1 MADGKVVIEIDL
13 DSFKVESG
21 LSKLKGIAGKAAK
34 GIAVGVGAIGTA
46 LVGAVSKSVQMAGE
60 LEQQIGGTEAV
71 FGNLASTVQDKA
83 VKAFN
88 TMGLS
93 ANDFMQTANKMGS
106 LMQGAGLSVKNS
118 MSLSTQAMQR
128 AADVASVMGI
138 STESA
143 MESIAG
149 AAKGNFTMMDNLG
162 VAMNATT
169 IEAYAMSKGIKTSYS
184 EMDNATKVGLAMEMF
199 LEKTSKYA
207 GNYAKEN
214 ETFAGSFSTLK
225 AAISNFMSG
234 AGSIT
239 DVTNAMVSFGEIVT
253 NSIVEMA
260 PQIVTGLTT
269 LVQNLIPQIPP
280 LLSQLL
286 PIVLEGAMSLIN
298 SLVEIF
304 PALLSLIK
312 ENLPT
317 IVQGGIAI
325 VKTLITTIL
334 DMLPMILEMGIQL
347 LLELVKG
354 IIEAI
359 PDLIPAI
366 IQCVQTML
374 STLISFLPDI
384 IMAGLDLLMALIFG
398 IVDNINELIDA
409 VLYLMGELIAT
420 LLRPDMLTKII
431 MAGIELIIALVVGL
445 IKAIPNLIA
454 ATPKIIAA
462 IVDTFRNMNW
472 GKIGKDILKGIINGF
487 LDIGNIIMNAVKKVG
502 NSMMGAIKKFFGIHS
517 PSTVMRDEVGRYLA
531 QGLGV
536 GFEDEMSSV
545 YDDMQNAIDLEQ
557 GKMEANLQTGGIYNK
572 VYGSTPIEVNN
583 NNTTT
588 LEADGEVLARVVNNV
603 NNKRNLQYAF

>member
-1 MADGKVVIEIDL
+1 MADGKVVIETDL
-13 DSFKVESG
+13 DSSKVETG
-21 LSKLKGIAGKAAK
+21 LTKLKSIASSAAK

-71 FGNLASTVQDKA
+71 FGDLASTVQDKA
-83 VKAFN
+83 VKAFSQ
-88 TMGLS
+88 MGVS

-106 LMQGAGLSVKNS
+106 LMQGAGLSVEDS
-118 MSLSTQAMQR
+118 MSLSTEAMQR

-169 IEAYAMSKGIKTSYS
+169 IEAYAMSKGIETSYN

-199 LEKTSKYA
+199 LEKTAKYA

-225 AAISNFMSG
+225 ASIANFMSG

-239 DVTNAMVSFGEIVT
+239 DVADAMVSFGTIVT

-280 LLSQLL
+280 LLSQIL
-286 PIVLEGAMSLIN
+286 PVIIEGAVQIAQSLATM
-298 SLVEIF
+298 VPEIVKLITSML
-304 PALLSLIK
+304 PQIIDAGIQILLALIM
-312 ENLPT
+312 
-317 IVQGGIAI
+317 GIAES
-325 VKTLITTIL
+325 
-334 DMLPMILEMGIQL
+334 LPE
-347 LLELVKG
+347 
-354 IIEAI
+354 
-359 PDLIPAI
+359 LIPAI
-366 IQCVQTML
+366 VDAIITIVE
-374 STLISFLPDI
+374 TLI
-384 IMAGLDLLMALIFG
+384 
-398 IVDNINELIDA
+398 DNIDLII
-409 VLYLMGELIAT
+409 E
-420 LLRPDMLTKII
+420 
-431 MAGIELIIALVVGL
+431 AGIQIILGL
-445 IKAIPNLIA
+445 I
-454 ATPKIIAA
+454 T
-462 IVDTFRNMNW
+462 
-472 GKIGKDILKGIINGF
+472 GIINALPRLIEKLPEIIINIVTTLVKNLPKILQAGVQI
-487 LDIGNIIMNAVKKVG
+487 LLALIEGIWSMVSKLASKIGSIIKDYIITPIKEKINAVIDIGKNLVEGLWNGIKNSFTWIKNKIKGWVG
-502 NSMMGAIKKFFGIHS
+502 DVMSFIKGLFGIHS
-517 PSTVMRDEVGRYLA
+517 PSTVMRDEVGKYLA

-545 YDDMQNAIDLEQ
+545 YDDMQKAIDLEQ

-572 VYGSTPIEVNN
+572 VYGTAPIEVNN

-588 LEADGEVLARVVNNV
+588 LEADGEVLAKVVNNV
-603 NNKRNLQYAF
+603 NNKRSLQYAF

>member
-1 MADGKVVIEIDL
+1 
-13 DSFKVESG
+13 
-21 LSKLKGIAGKAAK
+21 
-34 GIAVGVGAIGTA
+34 
-46 LVGAVSKSVQMAGE
+46 
-60 LEQQIGGTEAV
+60 
-71 FGNLASTVQDKA
+71 
-83 VKAFN
+83 
-88 TMGLS
+88 
-93 ANDFMQTANKMGS
+93 
-106 LMQGAGLSVKNS
+106 
-118 MSLSTQAMQR
+118 
-128 AADVASVMGI
+128 
-138 STESA
+138 
-143 MESIAG
+143 
-149 AAKGNFTMMDNLG
+149 MDNLG

-169 IEAYAMSKGIKTSYS
+169 IEAYAMSKGIETSYN

-199 LEKTSKYA
+199 LEKTAKYA

-225 AAISNFMSG
+225 ASIANFMSG

-239 DVTNAMVSFGEIVT
+239 DVTNAMVSFGTILT

-286 PIVLEGAMSLIN
+286 PMVLEGAMSLIN

-304 PALLSLIK
+304 PAFLSLIQ

-409 VLYLMGELIAT
+409 VLYLIGELIAT

-431 MAGIELIIALVVGL
+431 MAGIELIMALITGL
-445 IKAIPNLIA
+445 IKAIPDLILA
-454 ATPKIIAA
+454 IPKITAA

-472 GKIGKDILKGIINGF
+472 GKIGKDILIGIINGF
-487 LDIGNIIMNAVKKVG
+487 LDIGNIIINAVKKVG

-545 YDDMQNAIDLEQ
+545 YDDMQKAIDLEQ

-572 VYGSTPIEVNN
+572 VYGTAPIEVNN

-588 LEADGEVLARVVNNV
+588 LEADGEVLAKVVNNV
-603 NNKRNLQYAF
+603 NDKRSLQYAF

>member
-1 MADGKVVIEIDL
+1 MADGKVVIETDL
-13 DSFKVESG
+13 DSSKVETG
-21 LSKLKGIAGKAAK
+21 LTKLKSIASSAAK

-46 LVGAVSKSVQMAGE
+46 LVGAVGKSVQMAGE

-71 FGNLASTVQDKA
+71 FGDLASTVQDKA
-83 VKAFN
+83 VKAFSQ
-88 TMGLS
+88 MGVS

-106 LMQGAGLSVKNS
+106 LMQGAGLSVEDS
-118 MSLSTQAMQR
+118 MSLSTEAMQR

-169 IEAYAMSKGIKTSYS
+169 IEAYAMSKGIETSYN

-199 LEKTSKYA
+199 LEKTAKYA

-225 AAISNFMSG
+225 ASIANFMSG

-239 DVTNAMVSFGEIVT
+239 DVADAMVSFGTIVT

-280 LLSQLL
+280 LLSQIL
-286 PIVLEGAMSLIN
+286 PVIIEGAVQIAQSLATMVPEIVKLITSMLPQIIDAGIQILLALVMGIAD
-298 SLVEIF
+298 SLPELIPAIVDAVLLIVETLIDNID
-304 PALLSLIK
+304 LLI
-312 ENLPT
+312 EA
-317 IVQGGIAI
+317 GIAI
-325 VKTLITTIL
+325 ILGLI
-334 DMLPMILEMGIQL
+334 D
-347 LLELVKG
+347 G
-354 IIEAI
+354 IIEAL
-359 PDLIPAI
+359 PRLIEKAPVIIEKLISAI
-366 IQCVQTML
+366 INN
-374 STLISFLPDI
+374 FPKI
-384 IMAGLDLLMALIFG
+384 IKAG
-398 IVDNINELIDA
+398 
-409 VLYLMGELIAT
+409 GELIGKLIAGLVGSFWK
-420 LLRPDMLTKII
+420 LLEVAPQLISTIVNGIKKGWQEIKNI
-431 MAGIELIIALVVGL
+431 GKYLVEGLWNGISGMAGWVANKV
-445 IKAIPNLIA
+445 KSFAKN
-454 ATPKIIAA
+454 
-462 IVDTFRNMNW
+462 IV
-472 GKIGKDILKGIINGF
+472 
-487 LDIGNIIMNAVKKVG
+487 GNIKSAL
-502 NSMMGAIKKFFGIHS
+502 GIHS
-517 PSTVMRDEVGRYLA
+517 PSRVMRDEVGKYMA

-536 GFEDEMSSV
+536 GFEDELSSV

-572 VYGSTPIEVNN
+572 VYGTAPIEVNN

-588 LEADGEVLARVVNNV
+588 LEADGEVLAKVVNNV
-603 NNKRNLQYAF
+603 NSKRSLQYAFQGGI